1 MPSFAYPAYLI
12 RRMSWGVQRSF
23 PDDGID
29 LEIGSRGVFAATARS
44 R

>member
-1 MPSFAYPAYLI
+1 VLLDPADEL
-12 RRMSWGVQRSF
+12 GVQRSF

-29 LEIGSRGVFAATARS
+29 LEFGSRGVFAATTRS

>member
-1 MPSFAYPAYLI
+1 
-12 RRMSWGVQRSF
+12 MSWVGVQRSF

-29 LEIGSRGVFAATARS
+29 LEFGSRGVFAATARS